1 MEIMKAHIILKI
13 KDDLKGQ
20 VKSHKLP
27 SIHTIKKRFL
37 QKMKYDLKG

>member
-27 SIHTIKKRFL
+27 SIHTIKKAISS
-37 QKMKYDLKG
+37 KNEV